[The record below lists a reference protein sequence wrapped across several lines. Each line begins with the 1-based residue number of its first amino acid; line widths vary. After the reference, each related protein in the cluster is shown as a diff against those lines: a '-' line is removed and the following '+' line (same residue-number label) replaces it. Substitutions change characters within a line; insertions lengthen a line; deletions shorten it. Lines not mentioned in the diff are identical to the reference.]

1 MNPRTG
7 TLYRNDGEPFKEGS
21 PMTVMTRS
29 SLEYDA
35 DNRIDLA
42 RILRVAFDHKALIF
56 TITAIFALLGVAYAI
71 VATPVYRA
79 SAMIQI
85 EPKKTGITGI
95 PEAVT
100 KPDSVSQAV
109 TEIELIK
116 SRSVLGRT
124 VTDLK
129 LYIETRPKYVPLLG
143 GYIARLHD
151 PVKDG
156 ELAAPLFG
164 LDSYAWG
171 GENLD
176 VFQLDVPEAYL
187 GEKLVLRAG
196 AQGSYSLYDADEKLL
211 LRGAVNEAVKHEG
224 FRVQIAELKARPGTE
239 FSVVRSRPQTTALG
253 YQKRL
258 KVGEAGKDSG
268 IIYLTL
274 EDPDADKANRVL
286 DQISRLYVR
295 QNIERSSAEAAQR
308 LEFLRSQVPL
318 VRKELEKAEAA
329 LNDYQTS
336 AQSVDIS
343 IETKGVLDQIVA
355 LEAQIS
361 EHNLK
366 RTEYNQLY
374 TPEHPTYQTLMKK
387 IGQLQ
392 AQKAAL
398 MEKIDT
404 LPMTQQELLRLN
416 RDMQVTTRTYT
427 LLLDKAQEQDILRA
441 GTIGNVRIIDNAYS
455 VVEEPAKPIK
465 PLVVLVAI
473 FVGLLVSAMVILLRQ
488 VFYRGVESPETIEH
502 LGIPVYAALPFSG
515 KQEQL
520 HRLRKIQD
528 GRSKLLGRADPADLA
543 IESLRSLRTSLKF
556 AMLEAR
562 NQVLVI
568 TSPTPSVGKSFVA
581 SNLASVIAQAGQRVL
596 LIDADMR
603 RGYLA
608 GMFGMAPRTGLSDAL
623 ASGLPLA
630 AVVNKTDQANLH
642 FIARGHHAPN
652 PSELLMH
659 DNFAKLLRDAEREYD
674 FVIVDT
680 PPVLAV
686 TDAVLVAQ
694 LAGTCLLVARFG
706 LSTASQIEASK
717 RRLAQ
722 NGVLLKGAI
731 LNGVKRKASSGAYE
745 TGAYGYYSYSQQA

>member
-1 MNPRTG
+1 
-7 TLYRNDGEPFKEGS
+7 
-21 PMTVMTRS
+21 MTAMARS
-29 SLEYDA
+29 SLEYDG

-56 TITAIFALLGVAYAI
+56 TITTLFALLGVAYAI

-85 EPKKTGITGI
+85 EPKKAGITGV
-95 PEAVT
+95 PEAI
-100 KPDSVSQAV
+100 PRPNSVSQAV
-109 TEIELIK
+109 TEIELLK

-124 VTDLK
+124 VDALK
-129 LYIETRPKYVPLLG
+129 LYITTQPKHLPLIG
-143 GYIARLHD
+143 GFMARLHD
-151 PVKDG
+151 PEKDG
-156 ELAAPLFG
+156 ELAAPLLG
-164 LDSYAWG
+164 LSSYAWG
-171 GENLD
+171 GEKLD

-196 AQGSYSLYDADEKLL
+196 SAGAFSLYDSDEQLL
-211 LRGAVNEAVKHEG
+211 LTGKVNEAVQHQG
-224 FRVQIAELKARPGTE
+224 FQVQIAELKARPGTE
-239 FSVVRSRPQTTALG
+239 FALVRSRPQTTALD

-274 EDPDADKANRVL
+274 EDPDPEKANDVL

-318 VRKELEKAEAA
+318 VRKQLEKAEAA

-374 TPEHPTYQTLMKK
+374 TPEHPTYQTLVKK
-387 IGQLQ
+387 IGQLE
-392 AQKAAL
+392 AQKNKL
-398 MEKIDT
+398 MGKIDA

-441 GTIGNVRIIDNAYS
+441 GTIGNVRIIDSAYA
-455 VVEEPAKPIK
+455 VVEKPAKPIK

-473 FVGLLVSAMVILLRQ
+473 FLGLLASAVVILLRQ
-488 VFYRGVESPETIEH
+488 VFYRGIESPEMIEH
-502 LGIPVYAALPFSG
+502 LGVPVYAALPFST
-515 KQEQL
+515 KQEPL
-520 HRLRKIQD
+520 HRVRKVRD
-528 GRSKLLGRADPADLA
+528 GKLKLLAGTNPAELA

-562 NQVLVI
+562 NPVLVI
-568 TSPTPSVGKSFVA
+568 TSPTPSVGKSFVS
-581 SNLASVIAQAGQRVL
+581 SNLAAVIAQAGQRVL

-608 GMFGMAPRTGLSDAL
+608 GVFGVEPRNGLSDAL
-623 ASGLPLA
+623 ASGLRLGA
-630 AVVNKTDQANLH
+630 IINKTGLANLH
-642 FIARGHHAPN
+642 FVASGCSAPN

-659 DNFAKLLRDAEREYD
+659 DNFAKLLKEAERDYD
-674 FVIVDT
+674 FIIIDT

-694 LAGTCLLVARFG
+694 QAGTCLLVARYG

-731 LNGVKRKASSGAYE
+731 LNGVKRRASSTAYE
-745 TGAYGYYSYSQQA
+745 TGAYGYYSYAQKA